1 MAYAKQTM
9 NKRPSFHPR
18 PFLKIMALGPEIL
31 GSWVEL
37 MCYSCP
43 IANWHETYMVHV
55 GVLHCFIRYAY
66 VVFPVTN

>member
-1 MAYAKQTM
+1 MHDYNEQTAFI
-9 NKRPSFHPR
+9 PPPPP

-43 IANWHETYMVHV
+43 NANWHETYMV

>member
-1 MAYAKQTM
+1 MHDYNEQTAFI
-9 NKRPSFHPR
+9 PPP

-43 IANWHETYMVHV
+43 NANWHETYMV

-66 VVFPVTN
+66 VVFLSLTS

>member
-1 MAYAKQTM
+1 MHDYNEQTAFI
-9 NKRPSFHPR
+9 PPPP

-43 IANWHETYMVHV
+43 NANWHETYMV